1 MSGRLMG
8 LILAVGVA
16 ASAFAGGAAE
26 PAQTGPVTITYWQY
40 FFETKVKL
48 VDELIKKFEEQNPGI
63 KVQQVTFPYET
74 FNQKVASSVPVGT
87 GPDVLTLFCGWQPLY
102 VKSGYLQELAPKD
115 FSPDYFKQNF
125 FPFVERSVKFDGKY
139 YSVPTAVRS
148 LALFW
153 NKKLFRE
160 AGLDPE
166 KPPRTLEELADYAK
180 KLTKYDAQGNIVQAG
195 LAMQPTGQGH
205 SWIREV
211 LIRQFGGAPYSA
223 DGRKVTYNTPQGA
236 AALKWYTDR
245 IAVDKVGYPNFA
257 TDDVTAFRTQKA
269 AMNIDG
275 SFRIAAFK
283 ALPDLEWGVAELPV
297 HNGVKSNFA
306 SFWTHGIAAGVKGA
320 KLDASVKFLKF
331 ITSPETQALWQ
342 EKVGELPANPELAAK
357 QANVP
362 YVGTF
367 LKGLDYAHATIFV
380 DEAGQ
385 RNVFVNMV
393 DEVVLKNKPHADAV
407 RDAAAAEQKLI
418 DDFWK

>member
-1 MSGRLMG
+1 MKRVFG
-8 LILAVGVA
+8 LVLAIGLAAGV
-16 ASAFAGGAAE
+16 FAEGAKETGPAE
-26 PAQTGPVTITYWQY
+26 PVTITYWQY
-40 FFETKVKL
+40 FFQTKVD
-48 VDELIKKFEEQNPGI
+48 VIDILIQRFQAENPNI
-63 KVQQVTFPYET
+63 KVEQVTFPYET

-102 VKSGYLQELAPKD
+102 VKSGYLQELSPKD
-115 FSPDYFKQNF
+115 FSPDYFRQNF
-125 FPFVERSVKFDGKY
+125 FPFVEESVKFDGKY

-148 LALFW
+148 LSLFW

-166 KPPRTLEELADYAK
+166 KPPTTLEELAEYAK
-180 KLTKYDAQGNIVQAG
+180 KLTKYDAQGNVVQAG

-211 LIRQFGGAPYSA
+211 LIRQFGGEPYSA
-223 DGRKVTYNTPQGA
+223 DGRKVTYNSKAGA
-236 AALKWYTDR
+236 SALQWYTDR
-245 IAVDKVGYPNFA
+245 ITKDKVGYPNFA

-275 SFRIAAFK
+275 SFRIAAYK
-283 ALPDLEWGVAELPV
+283 AIPELEWQVAELPV
-297 HNGVKSNFA
+297 YNGVKSNFA
-306 SFWTHGIAAGVKGA
+306 SFWTHGISAGSKGA
-320 KLDASVKFLKF
+320 KLDAAVKFLKY
-331 ITSPETQALWQ
+331 ITSPQAQELWL
-342 EKVGELPANPELAAK
+342 EKVGELPANPELAYK
-357 QANVP
+357 QANTP

-367 LKGLDYAHATIFV
+367 LKGLGYAKATIFV

-393 DEVVLKNKPHADAV
+393 DEVILKNRAPADAIA
-407 RDAAAAEQKLI
+407 DAAKTEQKLI